1 MKTCRRKALAAS
13 LCPLS
18 LKNARALVTGISG
31 ESEGEGE
38 GEGEGEEMHSEVE
51 HRTGA
56 VSVKIMI
63 SSSLLF
69 H

>member
-18 LKNARALVTGISG
+18 LKNARALVTGILG

-38 GEGEGEEMHSEVE
+38 GERMHSEVE